1 MFSGEDPI
9 PESSPPLLPSIS
21 SFLFCADVVG
31 QEERLECLDAN
42 RNLFISAKLSPMYG
56 DVVGELSLEIG
67 ALIFSGKDPGF
78 RKSRSSFRFIISA
91 WIGLNSVLEQEYL
104 RSSFINRGME
114 FVLAMSCLGSFS
126 NIAPLPLA
134 SLNSFA
140 PLSLASLNSFDPLHI
155 GDCSFSSSDISKL
168 LSYEDSLEM
177 FIVSRLLLSGVGRL
191 GLDKFAP
198 MPVASLNNL
207 ATADNGDSSSTSD
220 LLSYED
226 LLEIL

>member
-1 MFSGEDPI
+1 MCCIKID
-9 PESSPPLLPSIS
+9 
-21 SFLFCADVVG
+21 
-31 QEERLECLDAN
+31 N
-42 RNLFISAKLSPMYG
+42 
-56 DVVGELSLEIG
+56 
-67 ALIFSGKDPGF
+67 
-78 RKSRSSFRFIISA
+78 KST
-91 WIGLNSVLEQEYL
+91 Y
-104 RSSFINRGME
+104 FINRGME
-114 FVLAMSCLGSFS
+114 FVLAMSCLGSFT

-177 FIVSRLLLSGVGRL
+177 FIVSRLLLSGVGRV

-226 LLEIL
+226 LLEILCDRRLTVSGVDLLEMAVVSLADVDPSVSLELCIILSLKFLLANEANWTSSNKKSEIIFLIIFFYKSSVHDFYRF